1 MIRKTTRKET
11 RAAIYVRVSTDEQTT
26 ANQER
31 ELRRI
36 AEGQGWVVVEVYRDA
51 GISGAKGRD
60 ERPAF
65 NALCKDA
72 TRRRPDMIRMA
83 LRHGWKIEGRKRD

>member
-1 MIRKTTRKET
+1 MGLTSSLARENPKIDTRKET

-31 ELRRI
+31 ELRQI
-36 AEGQGWVVVEVYRDA
+36 AEGQGWTVVEVYRDA

-65 NALCKDA
+65 DALCKGCHS
-72 TRRRPDMIRMA
+72 TT
-83 LRHGWKIEGRKRD
+83 LRHDHGVVG